1 MARKGVTTEAV
12 VEAAAGLADADGLER
27 LTLVQLAAALRIQPS
42 SLFNHI
48 AGLGE
53 LRRLLQLRGLREM
66 TARVSRAAVGRAGE
80 DAVLA
85 TAVAVRQFA
94 REHPGLYA
102 ASLPAPPQDAARDPE
117 LVAAG
122 AEFVGIFFDAMRQY
136 GYEGEEAV
144 HVVRGLFSTVHG
156 FIMLERAGTFGM
168 PVDPD
173 ASFLWLVRR
182 YIAALPGA
190 SPPPAP
196 RERSDP
202 NGP

>member
-12 VEAAAGLADADGLER
+12 VEAAAQLADADGLER
-27 LTLVQLAAALRIQPS
+27 LTLVRLAAALRIQPS

-66 TARVSRAAVGRAGE
+66 AARVGRTAVGRAGD

-85 TAVAVRQFA
+85 TAVAMRQFA
-94 REHPGLYA
+94 HEHPGLYA
-102 ASLPAPPQDAARDPE
+102 ASLPAPTQDAARDPE
-117 LVAAG
+117 LNAAA
-122 AEFVGIFFDAMRQY
+122 AEFVGTFFDAMRQY

-173 ASFLWLVRR
+173 ASFQWLVRR
-182 YIAALPGA
+182 YITSLHAARPTPQG
-190 SPPPAP
+190 
-196 RERSDP
+196 EE
-202 NGP
+202 

>member
-1 MARKGVTTEAV
+1 MARKGVTTSAV
-12 VEAAAGLADADGLER
+12 VEAAAHLADADGLEQ
-27 LTLVQLAAALRIQPS
+27 LTLVRLAAALGIQPS

-53 LRRLLQLRGLREM
+53 LRRLLQLRGLREL
-66 TARVSRAAVGRAGE
+66 TARAGRAAVGRAGD

-85 TAVAVRQFA
+85 TALAIRQFA

-102 ASLPAPPQDAARDPE
+102 ASLPAPAQGAARDPE
-117 LVAAG
+117 LNAAA
-122 AEFVGIFFDAMRQY
+122 AEFVGIFFDAVRQY

-173 ASFLWLVRR
+173 ASFAWLVRR
-182 YIAALPGA
+182 YIASLHAA
-190 SPPPAP
+190 QAQ
-196 RERSDP
+196 E
-202 NGP
+202 